1 MSTFGL
7 KAKCHQRFLY
17 GLALVMLFAFPALL
31 LSQAYFGTVAGVVTD
46 PSGAVVPGV
55 KMTLTDVEKGYTF
68 NATTNKEGQF
78 TLPSIPPSSYTLTA
92 QMNGFDKAVRTGI
105 KVDVTARV
113 TVNMSL
119 KVAGAT
125 QTVQVSSQNTSLQT
139 QDATTGQVI
148 NKRYIEDLPLT
159 DRYLLNLTALAPG
172 VNKVDDAC
180 GTNCTGTNF
189 ISNGSRNSTADVLMD
204 GASITNMEPNGG
216 VTNVTYTPSIESV
229 QEFKVQQSNFSA
241 EYGFSGGSIVN
252 MVTQSGT
259 NVYHGELYDFIRS
272 QALDANDWFANH
284 YGQPIPNLSRHNYG
298 GTIGGPIF
306 KNKTF
311 FFFDWDGTHQ
321 VSQTTPQAG
330 VPSAAERT
338 GDFGEVCAAYGGT
351 FDSTGMCSN
360 PNGQIWD
367 PYSNTYDPTIGGG
380 RASTFIPFNNM
391 ATYASPG
398 NPKLDG
404 TEFQLSGAPGDLID
418 PVAQKM
424 MNLFPQPNI
433 QGGTIYDNWIA
444 SGSSLFVSNQFDI
457 KIDQRFS
464 QSNLLSGK
472 YSQFWDTT
480 TGYNCFGNYIDP
492 CAGGPNQSPS
502 HLFALD
508 DTQTFN
514 PTTVLDVT
522 FGFTRGSE
530 RISSYPP
537 AGSKNPPADPLS
549 ALGFPSYLN
558 TAGYIGVPSMFIQGG
573 YYSAGYQSA
582 GSDPYG
588 NYKQGQD
595 TGDLAVTLTKQLGKH
610 ELKIGFDGRLHQMN
624 YIQTN
629 APNGT
634 FYFGQHGTSECNP
647 GDVTV
652 CGGDAMASFMIGYAS
667 NGGSYEI
674 QDQNAQENYQ
684 FAGYTQDNWRVT
696 NSLTLNLG
704 LRYDVTLPRTERH
717 NRQNWFDPN
726 AISPLQVPGV
736 SPYGGGGPLV
746 GGEVFASSAQR
757 KVNDTDWHDWQPRF
771 GFAYQFSPK
780 WVVRGGFGV
789 FYSQN
794 KSGVTGVAP
803 YSSRGYNQF
812 TNMVTTYHND
822 GATPYLRLSNPY
834 PNGLILPPGNS
845 LGLLNDVG
853 FDASGPIRSEKVT
866 PSEESWTLGIER
878 QLPRNILLDVE
889 YIGKKGT
896 NLYWG
901 GNNRIDILPI
911 EVENY
916 SLDQIAAI
924 QTYVNNPFQGYITDP
939 NSNLSQAQVQQYQL
953 QLPYPQFTSVTTDYK
968 PDASSIYNALQVTS
982 QKNFSNGLQFLI
994 TYVWS
999 KSIDES
1005 SVPDDN
1011 TSWLGGIG
1019 ASGAPLGPQDP
1030 NRPYLERSLSTFDVP
1045 QTFQVSYVYALPI
1058 GRGRRFLGDSSRL
1071 VDGLIGGWV
1080 TNGVWRLSAGR
1091 PLVLTTSDGTSL
1103 PTYGTQ
1109 RPNIVGTP
1117 KRNHGHDWIDNFFT
1131 DPSAFQLPQPYTLG
1145 NAPRGYG
1152 GVRTPYLFN
1161 VNLSLM
1167 KIFSLA
1173 AVRQGMSIEARIEAS
1188 NAFNHPTFG
1197 TPDTS
1202 LDDGSFGVISY
1213 TSSAP
1218 RQVQIGVKFH
1228 F

>member
-1 MSTFGL
+1 MNTFTSRM
-7 KAKCHQRFLY
+7 KCHR
-17 GLALVMLFAFPALL
+17 GLVCGLVLLLLAAFPVILF
-31 LSQAYFGTVAGVVTD
+31 SQAYFGTVSGLMTD
-46 PSGAVVPGV
+46 PTGAVIPGV
-55 KMTLTDVEKGYTF
+55 KLTLTDVGKGYTF
-68 NATTNKEGQF
+68 TATSNKAGEYL
-78 TLPSIPPSSYTLTA
+78 LPSIPPSTYSLTA
-92 QMNGFDKAVRTGI
+92 EMTGFDKAIRNDI
-105 KVDVTARV
+105 KVDVTAHV
-113 TVNMSL
+113 TVNMAL
-119 KVAGAT
+119 KIAGAT
-125 QTVQVSSQNTSLQT
+125 QTVQVSSQNTTLQT

-148 NKRYIEDLPLT
+148 NKRFIENLPLT
-159 DRYLLNLTALAPG
+159 DRYLLNLTALTPG

-216 VTNVTYTPSIESV
+216 ITNVTYTPSIESV

-259 NVYHGELYDFIRS
+259 NVFHGELYDFVRN
-272 QALDANDWFANH
+272 QVLDANNWFANY
-284 YGQPIPNLSRHNYG
+284 YGQPIPALSRHNYG
-298 GTIGGPIF
+298 GTIGGPII

-311 FFFDWDGTHQ
+311 FFFDWDGTHD
-321 VSQTTPQAG
+321 VYQTTPQAG

-367 PYSNTYDPTIGGG
+367 PYSGTYDPNIGGAS
-380 RASTFIPFNNM
+380 RATFIPFNNM
-391 ATYASPG
+391 GTYASPG
-398 NPKLDG
+398 SPALNN
-404 TEFQLSGAPGDLID
+404 THYQLSGAPGDLID

-433 QGGTIYDNWIA
+433 QGGTIYDNWFA

-464 QSNLLSGK
+464 QSNLLTGK

-480 TGYNCFGNYIDP
+480 TAYNCFGNFIDP
-492 CAGGPNQSPS
+492 CANGPNQSPS
-502 HLFALD
+502 HLFAVD

-522 FGFTRGSE
+522 LGFTRGSE
-530 RISSYPP
+530 RISTYPP
-537 AGSKNPPADPLS
+537 NGAKNPPADPLS
-549 ALGFPSYLN
+549 TLGFPSYLN
-558 TAGYIGVPSMFIQGG
+558 SAGYVGVPSMFIQGG

-595 TGDLAVTLTKQLGKH
+595 TGELTATLTKQLGTH
-610 ELKIGFDGRLHQMN
+610 ELKFGFDGRLHQMN

-634 FYFGQHGTSECNP
+634 FYFGQHGTSQCNP

-652 CGGDAMASFMIGYAS
+652 CGGDAMATFMLGYPS

-674 QDQNAQENYQ
+674 QYQVASENFQY
-684 FAGYTQDNWRVT
+684 AGYVQDNWRVT
-696 NSLTLNLG
+696 NKLTLNLG

-717 NRQNWFDPN
+717 NRQNWFNPN
-726 AISPLQVPGV
+726 VASPLTVPGV
-736 SPYGGGGPLV
+736 GPLK
-746 GGEVFASSAQR
+746 GGEVFASPSQR
-757 KVNDTDWHDWQPRF
+757 TIVNTDWKDWQPRF

-789 FYSQN
+789 YYSQSR
-794 KSGVTGVAP
+794 SGVTGVAP
-803 YSSRGYNQF
+803 YGSQGFNQW
-812 TNMVTTYHND
+812 TNMVTTYQND

-834 PNGLILPPGNS
+834 PNGLILPAGNS

-853 FDASGPIRSEKVT
+853 FGAIGPLRNEKIT

-878 QLPRNILLDVE
+878 QLPWNVLLDVE

-896 NLYWG
+896 NLYFG
-901 GNNRIDILPI
+901 GDNQIDILPI
-911 EVENY
+911 AVENY
-916 SLDQIAAI
+916 SPAQISAL
-924 QTYVNNPFQGYITDP
+924 QTYVNNPFQGYITNP
-939 NSNLSQAQVQQYQL
+939 NSNLSQAQVPQWQL
-953 QLPYPQFTSVTTDYK
+953 NLPYPQFTSVTSDV
-968 PDASSIYNALQVTS
+968 PPVASSIYHSLQVTS
-982 QKNFSNGLQFLI
+982 QKNFSNGLQFLL

-999 KSIDES
+999 KSIDDS
-1005 SVPDDN
+1005 SAQDGN
-1011 TSWLGGIG
+1011 TTWLG
-1019 ASGAPLGPQDP
+1019 SLTSLQDP

-1045 QTFQVSYVYALPI
+1045 QTFQASYVYALPI
-1058 GRGRRFLGDSSRL
+1058 GRGRRFLGGSSRL

-1080 TNGVWRLSAGR
+1080 TNGVWRFSEGR
-1091 PLVLTTSDGTSL
+1091 PLIMTTSDGTNL
-1103 PTYGTQ
+1103 PTYGPQ

-1117 KRNHGHDWIDNFFT
+1117 KRNHGHNWINNYFT
-1131 DPSAFQLPQPYTLG
+1131 NPGVFVLPQPYALG
-1145 NAPRGYG
+1145 NAPRALGT
-1152 GVRTPYLFN
+1152 VRTPHLFN
-1161 VNLSLM
+1161 VDLSM
-1167 KIFSLA
+1167 IKIFSLESI
-1173 AVRQGMSIEARIEAS
+1173 RQGMSIETRIEAS

-1202 LDDGSFGVISY
+1202 LDSGTFGVIGY

-1218 RQVQIGVKFH
+1218 RNVQLGIRFR

>member
-1 MSTFGL
+1 MSTF
-7 KAKCHQRFLY
+7 KMKMKCHHRLLS
-17 GLALVMLFAFPALL
+17 GLAFILLFAFPALL
-31 LSQAYFGTVAGVVTD
+31 LSQAYFGTVAGLVTD

-55 KMTLTDVEKGYTF
+55 KMTLTDVGKGYTF
-68 NATTNKEGQF
+68 TATTNKEGQF
-78 TLPSIPPSSYTLTA
+78 VMPSIPPSLYTLTA
-92 QMNGFDKAVRTGI
+92 QMNGFDKAVRTGV

-113 TVNMSL
+113 TVNMGL

-125 QTVQVSSQNTSLQT
+125 QTVQVSSQNTTLQT

-159 DRYLLNLTALAPG
+159 NRYLLDLTALTPG
-172 VNKVDDAC
+172 VNKADDQC

-204 GASITNMEPNGG
+204 GASITNFEPNGG
-216 VTNVTYTPSIESV
+216 VTQVTYTPSIESV

-259 NVYHGELYDFIRS
+259 NVYHGELYDFVRN
-272 QALDANDWFANH
+272 QVLDANNWFANH
-284 YGQPIPNLSRHNYG
+284 YDQPIPALSRHNYG
-298 GTIGGPIF
+298 GTVGGPIF

-311 FFFDWDGTHQ
+311 FFFDWDGTHE

-351 FDSTGMCSN
+351 FDATGKCSN

-367 PYSNTYDPTIGGG
+367 PYSNTYDPNLGGG
-380 RASTFIPFNNM
+380 VASTFIPFNNM
-391 ATYASPG
+391 GTYASPG

-404 TEFQLSGAPGDLID
+404 THYQLSGAPGDLID

-433 QGGTIYDNWIA
+433 PGGTIYDNWIA
-444 SGSSLFVSNQFDI
+444 SGSSLSVSNQFDI

-464 QSNLLSGK
+464 QSNLLTGK
-472 YSQFWDTT
+472 YSQFWTT
-480 TGYNCFGNYIDP
+480 TTAYNCFQDYIDP

-502 HLFALD
+502 HLFAIN
-508 DTQTFN
+508 DTETIN

-522 FGFTRGSE
+522 LGFTRGSE
-530 RISSYPP
+530 KISAYPP

-558 TAGYIGVPSMFIQGG
+558 TAGYIGVPSMFIGGG
-573 YYSAGYQSA
+573 YFSAGYQSA

-588 NYKQGQD
+588 NYKLGQD
-595 TGDLAVTLTKQLGKH
+595 TGELTATLTKQLGRQ
-610 ELKIGFDGRLHQMN
+610 ELKFGFDGRLHQMN

-629 APNGT
+629 APNGI
-634 FYFGQHGTSECNP
+634 FNFGQHGTSEAP
-647 GDVTV
+647 GDVTQY
-652 CGGDAMASFMIGYAS
+652 GGDAMATFMLGYAS
-667 NGGSYEI
+667 NGGYYEI

-684 FAGYTQDNWRVT
+684 FAGYVQDNWRV
-696 NSLTLNLG
+696 NDKLTVNLG

-717 NRQNWFDPN
+717 NRQNWFNPN
-726 AISPLQVPGV
+726 ALSPLQVPGV
-736 SPYGGGGPLV
+736 GPGGGSGPLV

-757 KVNDTDWHDWQPRF
+757 KVNDTDWKDWQPRF

-789 FYSQN
+789 YYSQN

-803 YSSRGYNQF
+803 YSSQGFNQY
-812 TNMVTTYHND
+812 TSMVTTYQND

-853 FDASGPIRSEKVT
+853 FGAVGPIRTIKVT
-866 PSEESWTLGIER
+866 PSEDSWTLGIER
-878 QLPRNILLDVE
+878 QLPKNILVDVE
-889 YIGKKGT
+889 YIGKKGN
-896 NLYWG
+896 NLYFG
-901 GNNRIDILPI
+901 GDNQLDILGPQI
-911 EVENY
+911 ENY
-916 SLDQIAAI
+916 SQDQIA
-924 QTYVNNPFQGYITDP
+924 QLNTYVNNPFQGYITDP
-939 NSNLSQAQVQQYQL
+939 NSNLSQDQVQQLQL
-953 QLPYPQFTSVTTDYK
+953 ELPYPQFTSVTADYN
-968 PDASSIYNALQVTS
+968 PAASSIYNALQITT
-982 QKNFSNGLQFLI
+982 QKNFSNGLQFLV

-999 KSIDES
+999 KSIDDS
-1005 SVPDDN
+1005 SAPDGN
-1011 TSWLGGIG
+1011 TSWLGGII
-1019 ASGAPLGPQDP
+1019 SLQDP
-1030 NRPYLERSLSTFDVP
+1030 NKPYLERSLSSFDVP
-1045 QTFQVSYVYALPI
+1045 QTFQASYVYALPF
-1058 GRGRRFLGDSSRL
+1058 GRGRQFLGNSSHL
-1071 VDGLIGGWV
+1071 VDGLLGGWV
-1080 TNGVWRLSAGR
+1080 TNGVWRISEGR
-1091 PLVLTTSDGTSL
+1091 PLAPTLADGTAL
-1103 PTYGTQ
+1103 PTYGSQ
-1109 RPNIVGTP
+1109 RPNLTGTP
-1117 KRNHGHDWIDNFFT
+1117 KRNHGHDWIDNYFT
-1131 DPSAFQLPQPYTLG
+1131 NPGVFVLPPIYTLG
-1145 NAPRGYG
+1145 TSPRTLSTI
-1152 GVRTPYLFN
+1152 RSPYLFN

-1167 KIFSLA
+1167 KVFSMESI
-1173 AVRQGMSIEARIEAS
+1173 RQGMSIETRIEAS

-1202 LDDGSFGVISY
+1202 LDDGSFGIISY

-1218 RQVQIGVKFH
+1218 RNVQLGIRFR